1 MRLKFEKARWAWDQD
16 GCWLSILVPN
26 PQMVKKFVG
35 EMKGTY
41 SAEVK
46 KWREHRSLDANA
58 YAWKLIG
65 DIADALTLEAQG
77 LTAYT
82 KDDIY
87 LLMLKRYGQGGVV
100 KIPNDKVELFKR
112 AFKYHEKHE
121 GLPDEDR
128 AQYFR
133 VWVGSSEYDT
143 REMSVFIDG
152 IVSECKAL
160 GIETATPE
168 ELARMKEER

>member
-26 PQMVKKFVG
+26 PQIVKKFVG
-35 EMKGTY
+35 EMNGTY

-58 YAWKLIG
+58 YAWVLMGKLAAKLRITKTEVYRQYIREIG
-65 DIADALTLEAQG
+65 DNFEPVPVRNDAVDTWKRNWEAKGDGWVCDIMGPSKLEG
-77 LTAYT
+77 YT
-82 KDDIY
+82 V
-87 LLMLKRYGQGGVV
+87 MLCY
-100 KIPNDKVELFKR
+100 
-112 AFKYHEKHE
+112 Y
-121 GLPDEDR
+121 
-128 AQYFR
+128 
-133 VWVGSSEYDT
+133 GSSTYDT
-143 REMSVFIDG
+143 RQMSVLLDAIIAD
-152 IVSECKAL
+152 CKAQ